1 MTSTSAV
8 CRDTNISGVTT
19 RAAADLAEI
28 SSQVLAG
35 LLNSG
40 DYTAEFVEPEA
51 PVVRES
57 LRCASHRRS
66 SPPGTSSTVRA

>member
-8 CRDTNISGVTT
+8 CRDTNISGVIT
-19 RAAADLAEI
+19 RPAADLAEI

-35 LLNSG
+35 LPNSA
-40 DYTAEFVEPEA
+40 DYTVEFAEPEA
-51 PVVRES
+51 PVLRES
-57 LRCASHRRS
+57 PRCASHRRS